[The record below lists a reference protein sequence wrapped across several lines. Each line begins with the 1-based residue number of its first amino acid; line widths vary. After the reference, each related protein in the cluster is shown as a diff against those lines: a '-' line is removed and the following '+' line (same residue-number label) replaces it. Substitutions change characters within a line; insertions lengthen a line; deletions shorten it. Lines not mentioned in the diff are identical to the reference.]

1 MTDKMK
7 QNIIPTILI
16 ADDDADDRMMIKE
29 ALEENN
35 FSHSVQ
41 FVEDGEE
48 LLDYLHQRGKF
59 LTEKVHKPNLIILD
73 LNMPKIDGR
82 EALSQIKSSAAF
94 KRIPV
99 IVLTTS
105 RAEEDII
112 RTYDLGVNSF
122 ICKPVHFNDLV
133 IVAREIGNYWF
144 STVALP
150 TN

>member
-1 MTDKMK
+1 MK
-7 QNIIPTILI
+7 YKNVPTILM
-16 ADDDADDRMMIKE
+16 ADDDPDDRMMMKE

-35 FSHSVQ
+35 FSHSLH

-48 LLDYLHQRGKF
+48 LLDYLHKRGKF
-59 LTEKVHKPNLIILD
+59 VGGNVLWPSLILLD

-82 EALSQIKSSAAF
+82 EALSHIKSHINF

-105 RAEEDII
+105 RAEEDIV

-122 ICKPVHFNDLV
+122 ICKPVHYNDLV
-133 IVAREIGNYWF
+133 QVAREIGNYWF
-144 STVALP
+144 STVSLP
-150 TN
+150 GD

>member
-1 MTDKMK
+1 MK
-7 QNIIPTILI
+7 HNVIPTILI

-35 FSHSVQ
+35 FSHDMR

-48 LLDYLHQRGKF
+48 LLDYLHQRGKY
-59 LTEKVHKPNLIILD
+59 LTENVLRPNLIILD
-73 LNMPKIDGR
+73 LNMPKVDGR
-82 EALSQIKSSAAF
+82 EALSHIKSNDKL

-105 RAEEDII
+105 RAEEDIV

-122 ICKPVHFNDLV
+122 ICKPVHYNDLV
-133 IVAREIGNYWF
+133 LVAREIGNYWF

-150 TN
+150 N

>member
-1 MTDKMK
+1 MK
-7 QNIIPTILI
+7 HNIIPTILI

-35 FSHSVQ
+35 FSHDMRFVQ
-41 FVEDGEE
+41 DGEE
-48 LLDYLHQRGKF
+48 LLDYLHQRGKY
-59 LTEKVHKPNLIILD
+59 LTEKVLRPNLIILD
-73 LNMPKIDGR
+73 LNMPKVDGR
-82 EALSQIKSSAAF
+82 EALSHIKSNDKL

-105 RAEEDII
+105 RAEEDIV

-122 ICKPVHFNDLV
+122 ICKPVHYNDLV

-150 TN
+150 N

>member
-1 MTDKMK
+1 MK
-7 QNIIPTILI
+7 HKIIPTILI

-29 ALEENN
+29 ALEENS
-35 FSHSVQ
+35 FSHDMR

-48 LLDYLHQRGKF
+48 LLDYLHQRGKY
-59 LTEKVHKPNLIILD
+59 LTEKVVRPNLIILD
-73 LNMPKIDGR
+73 LNMPKVDGR
-82 EALSQIKSSAAF
+82 EALSQIKSNVNL

-122 ICKPVHFNDLV
+122 ICKPVRYNDLV

-150 TN
+150 N

>member
-1 MTDKMK
+1 MK
-7 QNIIPTILI
+7 HNIIPTILI

-35 FSHSVQ
+35 FSHDMRFVQ
-41 FVEDGEE
+41 DGEE
-48 LLDYLHQRGKF
+48 LLDYLHQRGKY
-59 LTEKVHKPNLIILD
+59 LTEKVLRPNLIILD
-73 LNMPKIDGR
+73 LNMPKVDGR
-82 EALSQIKSSAAF
+82 EALSQIKSNAKL

-105 RAEEDII
+105 RAEEDIV

-122 ICKPVHFNDLV
+122 ICKPVHYNDLV

-150 TN
+150 N

>member
-1 MTDKMK
+1 MK
-7 QNIIPTILI
+7 HNIIPTILI

-35 FSHSVQ
+35 FSHDMRFVQ
-41 FVEDGEE
+41 DGEE
-48 LLDYLHQRGKF
+48 LLDYLHQRGKY
-59 LTEKVHKPNLIILD
+59 LTENVLRPNLIILD
-73 LNMPKIDGR
+73 LNMPKVDGR
-82 EALSQIKSSAAF
+82 EALSHIKSNASL

-105 RAEEDII
+105 RAEEDIV

-122 ICKPVHFNDLV
+122 ICKPFHYNDLV

-150 TN
+150 N

>member
-1 MTDKMK
+1 MK
-7 QNIIPTILI
+7 NKIVPTILM
-16 ADDDADDRMMIKE
+16 ADDDADDRMMMKE

-35 FSHSVQ
+35 FLHALQ

-59 LTEKVHKPNLIILD
+59 VSEKITRPSLIILD

-82 EALSQIKSSAAF
+82 EALSHIKSNLNF

-122 ICKPVHFNDLV
+122 ICKPVHYNDL
-133 IVAREIGNYWF
+133 IQVAREIGNYWF
-144 STVALP
+144 STVSLP
-150 TN
+150 GN

>member
-1 MTDKMK
+1 MK
-7 QNIIPTILI
+7 HNIIPTILI

-35 FSHSVQ
+35 FSHDMRFVQ
-41 FVEDGEE
+41 DGEE
-48 LLDYLHQRGKF
+48 LLDYLHQRGKY
-59 LTEKVHKPNLIILD
+59 LTEKVLRPNLIILD
-73 LNMPKIDGR
+73 LNMPKVDGR
-82 EALSQIKSSAAF
+82 ETLSQIKSNVNL

-122 ICKPVHFNDLV
+122 ICKPVRYNDLV

-150 TN
+150 N

>member
-1 MTDKMK
+1 MK
-7 QNIIPTILI
+7 YNFVPTILM
-16 ADDDADDRMMIKE
+16 ADDDADDRMMMKE

-35 FSHSVQ
+35 FSHSLQ

-48 LLDYLHQRGKF
+48 LLDYLHKRGKF
-59 LTEKVHKPNLIILD
+59 VDEKILKPSLILLD

-82 EALSQIKSSAAF
+82 EALSHIKSHAKF
-94 KRIPV
+94 RRIPV

-122 ICKPVHFNDLV
+122 ICKPVHYRDLV
-133 IVAREIGNYWF
+133 QVAREIGNYWF

-150 TN
+150 GN

>member
-1 MTDKMK
+1 MK
-7 QNIIPTILI
+7 HNIIPTILI

-35 FSHSVQ
+35 FSHDMRFVQ
-41 FVEDGEE
+41 DGEE
-48 LLDYLHQRGKF
+48 LLDYLHQRGKY
-59 LTEKVHKPNLIILD
+59 LTEKVLRPNLIILD
-73 LNMPKIDGR
+73 LNMPKVDGR
-82 EALSQIKSSAAF
+82 EALSQIKSNVNL

-122 ICKPVHFNDLV
+122 ICKPVRYNDLV

-150 TN
+150 N

>member
-1 MTDKMK
+1 MK
-7 QNIIPTILI
+7 HNIIPTILI
-16 ADDDADDRMMIKE
+16 ADDDADDRMMMKE

-35 FSHSVQ
+35 FSHDMR

-48 LLDYLHQRGKF
+48 LLDYLHQRGKY
-59 LTEKVHKPNLIILD
+59 LTEKVLRPNLIILD

-82 EALSQIKSSAAF
+82 EALSQIKSNVNL

-105 RAEEDII
+105 RAEEDIV

-122 ICKPVHFNDLV
+122 ICKPVRYNDLV
-133 IVAREIGNYWF
+133 IVTREIGNYWF
-144 STVALP
+144 NTVALP
-150 TN
+150 N

>member
-1 MTDKMK
+1 MK
-7 QNIIPTILI
+7 HKIIPTILI

-35 FSHSVQ
+35 FSHDMRFVQ
-41 FVEDGEE
+41 DGEE
-48 LLDYLHQRGKF
+48 LLDYLHQRGKY
-59 LTEKVHKPNLIILD
+59 LTEKVLRPSLIILD
-73 LNMPKIDGR
+73 LNMPKVDGR
-82 EALSQIKSSAAF
+82 EALSHIKSNDKL

-105 RAEEDII
+105 RAEEDIV

-122 ICKPVHFNDLV
+122 ICKPVHYNDLV

-150 TN
+150 N

>member
-1 MTDKMK
+1 MK
-7 QNIIPTILI
+7 HNIIPTILI

-29 ALEENN
+29 ALEENS
-35 FSHSVQ
+35 FSHDMR

-48 LLDYLHQRGKF
+48 LLDYLHQRGKY
-59 LTEKVHKPNLIILD
+59 LTEKVVRPNLIILD
-73 LNMPKIDGR
+73 LNMPKVDGR
-82 EALSQIKSSAAF
+82 EALSQIKSNVNL

-122 ICKPVHFNDLV
+122 ICKPVRYNDLV

-150 TN
+150 N